1 MDLSKETSEGHDIG
15 ESVLKNESTDVAGSS
30 TANENESTGV
40 AVSSTP
46 NDNESTDVAGG
57 STANDNESTD
67 VAGSSTPNA
76 TDEASTETQQL
87 SKRQL
92 RKLKK
97 HENWLK
103 YKPIKRIK
111 DKEKKKQRRIEAK
124 ERGEPIPSRKKLKLN
139 TMAKSECRVSVAID
153 CSFDQYMQER
163 DILKLGKQIR
173 WCYSTNRRSANPVQ
187 LHVVGINGQ
196 IKDRLDGVGDYK
208 NWDIHSSEKGY
219 EELFDQ
225 DSIVY
230 LSSDSP
236 NILTDLEPDKVY
248 IIGGLVDHNH
258 HKGLCHQ
265 IAVEKG
271 LAHAQLP
278 ISEYIQLKSRKVLTI
293 NHVFEILLSY
303 TETKDWQKAFYTVLP
318 QRKGVELKD
327 LSDPGQKES
336 LSDDTSDNEESDQ
349 ELSIGDQINSG
360 CYSMGTQGQ
369 GDTSEGHHTTERT
382 DSDHTSFHSDN
393 SAGEKQIT

>member
-1 MDLSKETSEGHDIG
+1 MDEETCDLGHDVC
-15 ESVLKNESTDVAGSS
+15 ESAIKNDNSEE
-30 TANENESTGV
+30 NENNVTAGASGNSATTESEEV
-40 AVSSTP
+40 
-46 NDNESTDVAGG
+46 
-57 STANDNESTD
+57 
-67 VAGSSTPNA
+67 
-76 TDEASTETQQL
+76 STETKSL

-97 HENWLK
+97 HEDWLK
-103 YKPIKRIK
+103 YKPIKRAK

-124 ERGEPIPSRKKLKLN
+124 EKGEPLPSRKRLKLN
-139 TMAKSECRVSVAID
+139 TMAKSECRVSLAID
-153 CSFDQYMQER
+153 CSFDKYMQER

-173 WCYSTNRRSANPVQ
+173 WCYSANRRAANPVQ
-187 LHVVGINGQ
+187 LHVVGIEGQ
-196 IKDRLDGVGDYK
+196 IKDRLDSVGDYK

-219 EELFDQ
+219 EELFNK

-258 HKGLCHQ
+258 YKGLCHQ
-265 IAVEKG
+265 MAVDKG

-303 TETKDWQKAFYTVLP
+303 TETKDWQKAFYTILP
-318 QRKGVELKD
+318 QRKGVALKD
-327 LSDPGQKES
+327 LPDREEKES
-336 LSDDTSDNEESDQ
+336 LNENSSDEEDDGSD
-349 ELSIGDQINSG
+349 LSNDDQISSA
-360 CYSMGTQGQ
+360 CESRDSEGQ
-369 GDTSEGHHTTERT
+369 GNTDEGHPKGEGHHMTERT
-382 DSDHTSFHSDN
+382 ESDHKVCQPNN
-393 SAGEKQIT
+393 SERETQLT

>member
-1 MDLSKETSEGHDIG
+1 MDLKKEASEGDG
-15 ESVLKNESTDVAGSS
+15 SCKCESVTNADAVNSTDVAGSS
-30 TANENESTGV
+30 TA
-40 AVSSTP
+40 VSSSNTGT
-46 NDNESTDVAGG
+46 TDG
-57 STANDNESTD
+57 STEEK
-67 VAGSSTPNA
+67 P
-76 TDEASTETQQL
+76 TEVQNL

-103 YKPIKRIK
+103 YKPIKRAK
-111 DKEKKKQRRIEAK
+111 DKEKKKQRRRDAK
-124 ERGEPIPSRKKLKLN
+124 EKGEEPAPSRKRLKLN
-139 TMAKSECRVSVAID
+139 TMAKSDCRVSVAID
-153 CSFDQYMQER
+153 CSFDSYMQER

-173 WCYSTNRRSANPVQ
+173 WCYSTNRRAANPVQ
-187 LHVVGINGQ
+187 LHVCGIHGQ
-196 IKDRLDGVGDYK
+196 IKTRLDGVGDYI
-208 NWDIHSSEKGY
+208 NWDINSSEKGY
-219 EELFDQ
+219 EELFDI
-225 DSIVY
+225 DSMVY

-265 IAVEKG
+265 VAVEKG

-318 QRKGVELKD
+318 QRKGVQLKD
-327 LSDPGQKES
+327 LSGRREMES
-336 LSDDTSDNEESDQ
+336 VSKLSSDEEPVSKLSSDEESVSKLSSDEEESDR
-349 ELSIGDQINSG
+349 ELSNDNQIINSCDNVG
-360 CYSMGTQGQ
+360 SQGHT
-369 GDTSEGHHTTERT
+369 DSAEGHDRKESFEKDCDHIAVC
-382 DSDHTSFHSDN
+382 DS
-393 SAGEKQIT
+393 KQLDETL